1 MLSSL
6 PVGDGESGSLGF
18 VGVRCVGKILTTA
31 NVIPAARPTI
41 AAMYTTSS
49 SRPRIFS
56 NAAVE

>member
-18 VGVRCVGKILTTA
+18 VGVRCVWKILTTA

-41 AAMYTTSS
+41 AAM
-49 SRPRIFS
+49 
-56 NAAVE
+56 